1 MSFRSLVNTR
11 KVYVQITVFYNASR
25 IAYNLQFL
33 ILEGILIPGYNFSV
47 IPEGFTYQLTIFS
60 NA

>member
-1 MSFRSLVNTR
+1 MVNVR
-11 KVYVQITVFYNASR
+11 ITVFYNASR

-33 ILEGILIPGYNFSV
+33 ILEGIFIPGYNFSV

>member
-33 ILEGILIPGYNFSV
+33 ILEGIFIPGYNFSV